1 MNGKKTKREGGRV
14 KSVKVCKLVEDTGL
28 KRSKGQM
35 VIRLEE
41 GNSSSDGAES
51 ESEDSSRYSSSG

>member
-1 MNGKKTKREGGRV
+1 MKE
-14 KSVKVCKLVEDTGL
+14 VCKLEEDTGFK
-28 KRSKGQM
+28 KRSKRQM
-35 VIRLEE
+35 KARLEE